1 MCIRM
6 CYKRARVEQ
15 TLGAG
20 EECWPI
26 ALLCEER
33 SEELLKRSE
42 DDTFTCVRMCAV
54 AFSYA
59 VHFKKVLQRRLPQD
73 EWIANVEIL
82 IKLLCSVRKRC

>member
-42 DDTFTCVRMCAV
+42 DDTFTCVRTCV
-54 AFSYA
+54 C
-59 VHFKKVLQRRLPQD
+59 VLLRLAMQC
-73 EWIANVEIL
+73 IL
-82 IKLLCSVRKRC
+82 RKCYKEDFHKMNG